1 HPDADISAELGDDIL
16 GLFSGE
22 ALHERG
28 ETLSPTPP
36 QIHLF
41 LENILE
47 EVGQDPI
54 RYREEIRITLLH
66 ELGHYLGWDEE
77 AMEQHGIE

>member
-1 HPDADISAELGDDIL
+1 MKKLASIAEQEIAHLAKSLPDEVRTALRELPVHLQARPDADISAELGDDIL

-41 LENILE
+41 L
-47 EVGQDPI
+47 
-54 RYREEIRITLLH
+54 
-66 ELGHYLGWDEE
+66 
-77 AMEQHGIE
+77 